1 MAGRVIYLDSDD
13 EITSAAARIRALEGR
28 RVAVVLPYG
37 SRVATSRINFR
48 LLARDAQS
56 NGKDLAI
63 VAGDAATR
71 ALAASAGLAVFG
83 TVHEYESVTAGAEEA
98 GDATGAG
105 APDDRPAP
113 PIGEG
118 PIDGALI
125 SETVATPRPKA
136 GGTDR
141 GGAPRRP
148 RAGAPAT
155 AGGGPGLWSDAT
167 DQDGGTGPAEP
178 RDPADAGAASAA
190 AAAPLAASIAG
201 SPAGEPAT
209 DPARPRP
216 EHARRPSEIPAA
228 RVVAD
233 TPDLDRPR
241 ASVGPVA
248 RPRPLLGRWRASLG
262 RTPLVLG
269 AAVVA
274 LALVVSAVGAYL
286 FLPTATAV
294 ITPRT
299 ETIGPIALRIV
310 ADPDATEP
318 DVANAVVPAERLTL
332 DISSSDTFPATGK
345 RVEETKATG
354 RVRFDNLNPTGSNT
368 IPKGSVVST
377 NGGVRFRTDEAVR
390 IPAAELVGLTIV
402 PSRAT
407 VAVTAVDA
415 GPEGNVEPNAITT
428 IPRGEEPIFL
438 KVTNPDV
445 TTGGKRDEFPRI
457 TQEDVDAAVAALTDQ
472 LTAEFDV
479 RLADPDLPGDT
490 ATVFPETKALG
501 DPSFTADPASFVG
514 QEIETFELGATAQ
527 GTVVA
532 VDTAPVRVVA
542 EATIQSSVEPGFDL
556 VAGSSEVLD
565 APALIDGGR
574 ITFPVTV
581 TAQQVLVLDP
591 AEIEAAIVGKPL
603 ADARAILA
611 TYGQADL
618 QVWPDWV
625 GTIPT
630 FDSRVEV
637 VAAEPAASGGDG
649 PAAGAS
655 PLASP

>member
-1 MAGRVIYLDSDD
+1 VIYLDSDD

-83 TVHEYESVTAGAEEA
+83 TVHEYESVTAGAEDP
-98 GDATGAG
+98 GDAAG
-105 APDDRPAP
+105 ERAPDERPTA

-136 GGTDR
+136 AGTER

-148 RAGAPAT
+148 RAGDPAAP
-155 AGGGPGLWSDAT
+155 GDGPGLWADGT
-167 DQDGGTGPAEP
+167 DGDPEADPTDP
-178 RDPADAGAASAA
+178 RGPADASAAGAAAS
-190 AAAPLAASIAG
+190 LAA
-201 SPAGEPAT
+201 EPAT

-216 EHARRPSEIPAA
+216 EHARRPSGIPAA

-262 RTPLVLG
+262 RTPVVLG

-274 LALVVSAVGAYL
+274 LALVVSAVGAYV

-318 DVANAVVPAERLTL
+318 DVANAVVPAERLTIE
-332 DISSSDTFPATGK
+332 ISATDTFPATGK

-377 NGGVRFRTDEAVR
+377 NGSVRFRTDEAVR

-438 KVTNPDV
+438 KVTNPDA
-445 TTGGKRDEFPRI
+445 TGGGKRDEFPRI

-472 LTAEFDV
+472 LTAGFDV

-501 DPSFTADPASFVG
+501 EPSFSADPASFVG

-591 AEIEAAIVGKPL
+591 AEIEAAIIGKSL

-611 TYGQADL
+611 TYGAADL

-637 VAAEPAASGGDG
+637 VAAEPASSGGDG
-649 PAAGAS
+649 PDPGAS
-655 PLASP
+655 PEASP